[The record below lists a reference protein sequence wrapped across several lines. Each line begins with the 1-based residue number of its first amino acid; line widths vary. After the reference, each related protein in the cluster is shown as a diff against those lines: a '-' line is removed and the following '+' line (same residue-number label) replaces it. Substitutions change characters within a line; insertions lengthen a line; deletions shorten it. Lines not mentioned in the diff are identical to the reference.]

1 MLPAAVKAASLLFV
15 APAIVVACADAPKT
29 PATPPPP
36 PPVATAPVAR
46 ADPPTVKESAP
57 VTSPTP
63 EADAGVTMAESVA
76 DAGPRAPQCQP
87 QAAQDFLIRGHYI
100 PKPTATADERKAAA
114 EAHKEAIRYR
124 TEMYGY
130 VAGFGDPKLNPHP
143 PTYYLE
149 DATFMGLKVK
159 MHKRVVP
166 ALACVEAE
174 IREVCKEKPY
184 TPKALAGIR
193 FKNTFRGGEVTNHM
207 YGIAIDVDPN
217 LNSCCGCVKP
227 WSEDPRCSKKGT
239 PYERMAMPECWVHA
253 FEKYG
258 FYWLGNDVLQDTM
271 HFDFLG
277 DPEKIMK

>member
-1 MLPAAVKAASLLFV
+1 VKIAALLIA
-15 APAIVVACADAPKT
+15 APAIIVACADAPKT
-29 PATPPPP
+29 VVAPPPP
-36 PPVATAPVAR
+36 ALSSAPAPGVAS
-46 ADPPTVKESAP
+46 ADPPPAVKESAP
-57 VTSPTP
+57 ATSATQDQ
-63 EADAGVTMAESVA
+63 DAGAPAAEATA
-76 DAGPRAPQCQP
+76 DAGPHVPVCQQ

-100 PKPTATADERKAAA
+100 PKWSASDAEKKAAA

-124 TEMYGY
+124 TEQYGY
-130 VAGFGDPKLNPHP
+130 VAGFGDPKLNAHP
-143 PTYYLE
+143 PTYYVE

-166 ALACVEAE
+166 VLACVEAAIKE
-174 IREVCKEKPY
+174 ECKDKPY

-193 FKNTFRGGEVTNHM
+193 YKNTFRGGEVTNHM

-227 WSEDPRCSKKGT
+227 WSDDPRCSKKVST